1 MKKIFTTFA
10 AIFQIIAVLT
20 SLTACDEGDIR
31 QRDVTY
37 AQGGFTVKMTGRLT
51 GISQWDDGLMVV
63 LAAFDGQDR
72 VYDMGEMR
80 ITSDCEGRDT
90 TLVWSNLNRNARNVE
105 LCVVNKLRRRMA
117 TLKSIDLDADADTV
131 TMEVGDMDAG
141 LYAAVQG
148 LFDQRCAGCHGGGN
162 YANLKLNR
170 ENAITQLV
178 NVPASREEFQGAMRV
193 KPSNPDASAL
203 YQMLDPADQRG
214 SSVLMFQ
221 HKAAFTEDEMSQG
234 YALDIIRRWIKAID
248 H

>member
-1 MKKIFTTFA
+1 
-10 AIFQIIAVLT
+10 
-20 SLTACDEGDIR
+20 
-31 QRDVTY
+31 
-37 AQGGFTVKMTGRLT
+37 
-51 GISQWDDGLMVV
+51 
-63 LAAFDGQDR
+63 
-72 VYDMGEMR
+72 
-80 ITSDCEGRDT
+80 
-90 TLVWSNLNRNARNVE
+90 
-105 LCVVNKLRRRMA
+105 
-117 TLKSIDLDADADTV
+117 
-131 TMEVGDMDAG
+131 MDAG

-193 KPSNPDASAL
+193 KPSDPDASAL

-234 YALDIIRRWIKAID
+234 YALDIIRRWIKAIEP
-248 H
+248 

>member
-90 TLVWSNLNRNARNVE
+90 TLVWSNLNRNARSVE

-117 TLKSIDLDADADTV
+117 TLKAIDLDADADTV

-178 NVPASREEFQGAMRV
+178 NVPASLFYDLRIYNLFPIELIYIILYRAATLSPPHF
-193 KPSNPDASAL
+193 PSP
-203 YQMLDPADQRG
+203 PRG
-214 SSVLMFQ
+214 ESERGPERGPERSL
-221 HKAAFTEDEMSQG
+221 
-234 YALDIIRRWIKAID
+234 
-248 H
+248 